1 MFKMILVSFFLPMEI
16 IPKHIFYFAVNC
28 LHRSWFFLIRSWV
41 EIYPRSYVLGDLRD
55 KLEVSLENYYHV

>member
-28 LHRSWFFLIRSWV
+28 LHRSWFFSH
-41 EIYPRSYVLGDLRD
+41 EIMGRD
-55 KLEVSLENYYHV
+55 ISSFMY